1 MLRAQNSWYFI
12 WSIDQSQLSI
22 TLHGVLTNE
31 SSSFICRWTHFS
43 NTIVYCHNKP
53 ERSDTAI
60 SFWNTKTGDKYQ
72 KHVKS
77 LLSVASEGE
86 HCVLATKNE
95 DNISPYGLI
104 ICNSLGTPV
113 DSKYIN
119 TEPLF
124 VTMTSSHVF
133 AASKEVVYVWHYR
146 TAKSWTHLSLGLC
159 STSL

>member
-1 MLRAQNSWYFI
+1 M
-12 WSIDQSQLSI
+12 
-22 TLHGVLTNE
+22 TNE
-31 SSSFICRWTHFS
+31 SSQCICRWTHFS

-104 ICNSLGTPV
+104 I
-113 DSKYIN
+113 
-119 TEPLF
+119 
-124 VTMTSSHVF
+124 
-133 AASKEVVYVWHYR
+133 
-146 TAKSWTHLSLGLC
+146 
-159 STSL
+159 